1 VKGEQGVTERCQVT
15 RQVRQGSRLMRK
27 RSPRRIGVLVGLC
40 MTAFVVVM
48 LLAIYGISVVTAL
61 AVAVAFGVITGW
73 VVRLSG

>member
-1 VKGEQGVTERCQVT
+1 
-15 RQVRQGSRLMRK
+15 MRK

-40 MTAFVVVM
+40 MTAFVVVT